1 MKKIIYRSI
10 FFLIILTLSFIF
22 YLTIFGIETAKFN
35 TQIENKLKTINK
47 DFAIKL
53 KQIKLVLDP
62 FKFQLKAKTLG
73 PKFKYKNEII
83 DLENI
88 QSKISLRSLLEDQFS
103 LENLAISTKSLTICS
118 TSLPT

>member
-10 FFLIILTLSFIF
+10 FFLIILTISFIF

-62 FKFQLKAKTLG
+62 FKFQLKAK
-73 PKFKYKNEII
+73 N
-83 DLENI
+83 
-88 QSKISLRSLLEDQFS
+88 
-103 LENLAISTKSLTICS
+103 
-118 TSLPT
+118 